1 MAESVQRTA
10 CGCRSI
16 NKRITEEASMIFY
29 LNGQYVPRESA
40 MIPVEDRAFLFGDGI
55 YEGVRALGGKMFEW
69 AAHAERMVNGLNGL
83 RINFDAAQV
92 NALEGVCERVVNE
105 NGLADGEAF
114 LYLEVSR
121 GAAPRAQLSA
131 HRHAADG
138 LRLGGPARRAA
149 KDARRGRGGDHL
161 SRHALEAARL
171 EDGEPPR
178 QRAGPPGS
186 LRSGRLRSHP
196 PRGRIVT
203 EGAATNVFAVFDGVL
218 CTHPLTQRILPGIT
232 RKVVMELL
240 GELQLPVKEEPIAFA
255 RLAAAEEIFI
265 CGSTTDVTPVVT
277 LDGKPVG
284 NGKPGPL
291 TVKVREA
298 FEARLYQAAGT
309 AR

>member
-1 MAESVQRTA
+1 
-10 CGCRSI
+10 
-16 NKRITEEASMIFY
+16 MIFY

-121 GAAPRAQLSA
+121 GAAPRAHNFPPIGTQPTVFVS
-131 HRHAADG
+131 
-138 LRLGGPARRAA
+138 
-149 KDARRGRGGDHL
+149 
-161 SRHALEAARL
+161 AARL
-171 EDGEPPR
+171 VVPRKMREEGGAAITFPDMRWKRRDWKTVNLLGNVLARQAASEAGAYEAILHEDG
-178 QRAGPPGS
+178 
-186 LRSGRLRSHP
+186 
-196 PRGRIVT
+196 IVT